1 MAALSGAGKLD
12 HLAWVRTHHGFV
24 SSKLEVYDDFAGTG
38 RGLRATSAIAAGEV
52 LVKLPR
58 RALLSAESILDERG
72 RVCSSK
78 ACRRA
83 LQTARSQGVLD
94 DSDVLAI
101 FLMWARATREQQSAE
116 LRAYLDALPCVEQG
130 PAPLHS
136 TLFWTDAELE
146 WLSGTDCGAHARAVK
161 QQLREQFGRIVSEL
175 FLPHPALFPLDSAAF
190 TLREYKWATSLV
202 WSRAMDFS
210 VGTEGA
216 LLASRDHGLRAIV
229 PFADLFNTDFEGPVS
244 HWFVVKEQAVHVLA
258 KQAFAAGEQ
267 VFINYNATSTSRSS
281 RLYGFALAPLGPRL
295 QHEAIELW
303 AAMNPDDPR
312 FGAAQQALRA
322 SLGDGVDPNAQPF
335 LLTAADPLP
344 RALLVALHCQRLVPL
359 PSKEQ
364 QQQQQQPE
372 WCPAVLRELETS
384 LLERRASYW
393 GGGDRAKDLRSVL
406 PGAEP
411 KLGAREH
418 MAALVRLG
426 ELAVLDRTLKELRA
440 AREQAEQRAAPTPEQ
455 AGIDTAAID
464 AMD

>member
-1 MAALSGAGKLD
+1 MD
-12 HLAWVRTHHGFV
+12 HLAWVRAHHGFV
-24 SSKLEVYDDFAGTG
+24 SNKLEVYEGFADTG
-38 RGLRATSAIAAGEV
+38 RGLRATGAIAAGEV

-58 RALLSAESILDERG
+58 RALISAESILDERG
-72 RVCSSK
+72 RVCGSK

-94 DSDVLAI
+94 DSDVVAI
-101 FLMWARATREQQSAE
+101 FLMWARANCEQQSAE
-116 LRAYLDALPCVEQG
+116 LRAYLDTLPCVEQG

-146 WLSGTDCGAHARAVK
+146 WLSGTDCGAQARAVK

-175 FLPHPALFPLDSAAF
+175 FLAHPALFPLDSAAF
-190 TLREYKWATSLV
+190 SLREYKWAMSLV

-210 VGTEGA
+210 TGTEGA
-216 LLASRDHGLRAIV
+216 LLTSRDHGLRAIV
-229 PFADLFNTDFEGPVS
+229 PFADLFNTDFSGPVS

-267 VFINYNATSTSRSS
+267 VFINYNATSTSRSL
-281 RLYGFALAPLGPRL
+281 RLYGFALPPLGPRL

-303 AAMNPDDPR
+303 AAMNPNDPR
-312 FGAAQQALRA
+312 FDAAQQALRA
-322 SLGDGVDPNAQPF
+322 SLGDEVDPNAQPF
-335 LLTAADPLP
+335 LLTVADPLP

-359 PSKEQ
+359 PAPHAQ
-364 QQQQQQPE
+364 QKQQQQPPLSQPE
-372 WCPAVLRELETS
+372 WSLAVLRELEAA

-411 KLGAREH
+411 KLGVREH

-426 ELAVLDRTLKELRA
+426 ELAVLDRTLKELCA
-440 AREQAEQRAAPTPEQ
+440 IREQAEQRASSPPEQ
-455 AGIDTAAID
+455 EAGIDTAAID